1 MLSGKNISLRLIQDE
16 DIPEMLK
23 LMNDLAHRGDYL
35 GVQLHH
41 ESKIRKYQSDTGF
54 WEKDF
59 GRMLIT
65 DKSHRIL
72 GVITFFKG
80 FGDCEGYEIG
90 CQIYRKE
97 DWGKGYATEAIKLFC
112 AYIFE
117 LKPIQRLQICTVKE
131 NIAARK
137 AAEKCGFIFEGTMR
151 KAFFARGKYHD
162 LDVLSMLREESSPL
176 SMNYHIKE

>member
-1 MLSGKNISLRLIQDE
+1 MLNGKNISLRLIQDE

-23 LMNDLAHRGDYL
+23 LMNDLSHRGDYL

-65 DKSHRIL
+65 DKSNRIL
-72 GVITFFKG
+72 GAISFFKG
-80 FGDCEGYEIG
+80 VGDCEGYEIG

-97 DWGKGYATEAIKLFC
+97 DWGKGYATEAVKIFS

-117 LKPIQRLQICTVKE
+117 LRPIQRLQICTAKE

-137 AAEKCGFIFEGTMR
+137 AAEKCGFVFEGTMR
-151 KAFFARGKYHD
+151 KAFFARGKYYD
-162 LDVLSMLREESSPL
+162 LDVLSMLREASTPL
-176 SMNYHIKE
+176 SDELSH